1 MEPVFYILT
10 AILTPPAVF
19 AALSF
24 VYKRSKKE
32 EAENGCVTRTYC
44 PKRLTVCSAAALIA
58 AAVCVAAGAY
68 FAARGDALSPSG
80 WIAYSL
86 SALLILALPALLF
99 CLSVC
104 TYEILREDGIL
115 VRRLTKTK
123 FVPLEDMASYTWSN
137 GQLTV
142 FGRDNAVLFSVGDNR
157 VGTAALLRYLDE
169 KGVLRD

>member
-1 MEPVFYILT
+1 MAPIICILT
-10 AILTPPAVF
+10 AALTPPAVF

-24 VYKRSKKE
+24 VYKRSRKE
-32 EAENGCVTRTYC
+32 EAENGYVTRTRC

-58 AAVCVAAGAY
+58 AAVCAAAGAY
-68 FAARGDALSPSG
+68 FAARVDALSPSG
-80 WIAYSL
+80 RIAYSL

-157 VGTAALLRYLDE
+157 VGMKALLCYMNE
-169 KGVLRD
+169 KGIPRD